1 MFSEIERNKQLK
13 VERTSEKHLKIL
25 LSATRQAI
33 ATGGVTDFLSESIF
47 FYLKIAE
54 FTVA

>member
-1 MFSEIERNKQLK
+1 MFSGIERNKQLK
-13 VERTSEKHLKIL
+13 VERKSEKHLKIL

-33 ATGGVTDFLSESIF
+33 ATGGVTDFLRESIF